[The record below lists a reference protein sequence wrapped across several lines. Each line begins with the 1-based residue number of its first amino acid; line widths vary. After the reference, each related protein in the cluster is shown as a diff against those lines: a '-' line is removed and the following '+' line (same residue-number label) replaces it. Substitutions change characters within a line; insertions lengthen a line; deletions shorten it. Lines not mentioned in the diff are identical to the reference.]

1 MSNTLFY
8 NLTLWI
14 TAMKLITIILTL
26 VIMTGCTVA
35 GVRNSEEAAHKVLF
49 EQDNI
54 QIRLYEKSLIA
65 QTTTRGDYKGSGNEG
80 FKRLAGYIFGDNQS
94 SQKIEMTTPVIEE
107 QTSEKIAMT
116 VPVYQE
122 QSDNLW
128 TMTFVLPSKYT
139 IDTIPKPIDSNVEIK
154 QLAEK
159 KVATIRYSGFINAEK
174 LEQKTTELQQWLNI
188 NGYVSI
194 SEPYSAAYDP
204 PWTVPFL
211 RRNEVHIEIE

>member
-1 MSNTLFY
+1 
-8 NLTLWI
+8 
-14 TAMKLITIILTL
+14 
-26 VIMTGCTVA
+26 MTGCTVV
-35 GVRNSEEAAHKVLF
+35 GIRNSEEAAHKVLL

-65 QTTTRGDYKGSGNEG
+65 QTTTTGNYKQSGNEG

-94 SQKIEMTTPVIEE
+94 NQKIEMTTPVIEE
-107 QTSEKIAMT
+107 QASEKIAMT

-139 IDTIPKPIDSNVEIK
+139 IDTIPKPINSKVEIK
-154 QLAEK
+154 QLTEK
-159 KVATIRYSGFINAEK
+159 KVATIRYSGLINSEK
-174 LEQKTTELQQWLNI
+174 LEQKTIELQQWLKI
-188 NGYVSI
+188 NGYISI

-204 PWTVPFL
+204 PWTIPFL
-211 RRNEVHIEIE
+211 RRNEVHIEIN